1 MLVPTNAA
9 MLEYRGPRGEELAL
23 NHLVNAV
30 VLEVR
35 ILPTRIIRTDRTDT
49 RANWYLFLMQ
59 NNMPNRL
66 SSLVTGSPPVWVT
79 RRSAWLYFNQVPNHD
94 KSEGRMQL

>member
-1 MLVPTNAA
+1 MWQVTVLVPTNAA

-35 ILPTRIIRTDRTDT
+35 ILPWT
-49 RANWYLFLMQ
+49 NEL
-59 NNMPNRL
+59 
-66 SSLVTGSPPVWVT
+66 
-79 RRSAWLYFNQVPNHD
+79 
-94 KSEGRMQL
+94 